1 MNNMDTIIYTQGERE
16 WPSTTTGWIW
26 KTRMRVVH
34 YSIYK
39 LHDRRKKRKNEKLR
53 QVSLVRGQVRGG
65 KQKTKKKEEEE
76 DYKEKEEKGI

>member
-1 MNNMDTIIYTQGERE
+1 
-16 WPSTTTGWIW
+16 
-26 KTRMRVVH
+26 MRVVH

>member
-1 MNNMDTIIYTQGERE
+1 MYYSTVLYT
-16 WPSTTTGWIW
+16 SCTTEG
-26 KTRMRVVH
+26 
-34 YSIYK
+34 
-39 LHDRRKKRKNEKLR
+39 RKEKRKKLR